1 MSNEGVIKDEQSGR
15 LDEVTTGGEPIEGG
29 HVGPLADVPFEV
41 RHRAQTA
48 RLLAIA
54 LIVTL
59 GVSFFL
65 HYGVTAYFLAKG

>member
-1 MSNEGVIKDEQSGR
+1 MSNEGVIKDEQS
-15 LDEVTTGGEPIEGG
+15 GGEPIEGG